1 MNELRRFVADRPWLQ
16 FILWAVALLSS
27 AIFVSFGFQ
36 QRAQEQEHALEEL
49 THLRAVFNFESPSY
63 LYFDTSHETT
73 NITYDNLWQPGK
85 RVSTVNDAVLERA
98 LYVLR
103 RVNRLNDLE
112 VLSLEGTQVT
122 DAGLEY
128 LKGLTTLRSL
138 NLEGTRVTAEGARD
152 LQEALP
158 KCWIRFGSVR

>member
-1 MNELRRFVADRPWLQ
+1 MNELRRFVADRPWFQ
-16 FILWAVALLSS
+16 FILWAVALLSP
-27 AIFVSFGFQ
+27 AIFVPFWFQ

-49 THLRAVFNFESPSY
+49 TQLRAQFNFESPSY

-73 NITYDNLWQPGK
+73 NVFDDIWQPGK

-112 VLSLEGTQVT
+112 ALSLEGTQVT

-128 LKGLTTLRSL
+128 LKGLTKLRSL

-158 KCWIRFGSVR
+158 KCRISFGRVR